1 MDITEP
7 RDFGHERAVIIEK
20 DGPISTEEL
29 LSKVKLL
36 ANAYNFVRTGS

>member
-20 DGPISTEEL
+20 DGKLSTEEL
-29 LSKVKLL
+29 VSRVKHI
-36 ANAYNFVRTGS
+36 ANAYNFIRTGS